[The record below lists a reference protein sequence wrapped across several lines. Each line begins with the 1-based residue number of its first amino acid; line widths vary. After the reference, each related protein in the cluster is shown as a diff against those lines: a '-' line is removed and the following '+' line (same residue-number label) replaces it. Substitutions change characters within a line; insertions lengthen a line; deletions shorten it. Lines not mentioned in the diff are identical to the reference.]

1 MQSRFSDPDAL
12 KEARKQWLQVLVRVP
27 ASDLIE
33 ASAAFSFDIV
43 VLKAPEVGLMMTNG
57 RIHSTGQPFHL
68 GEVSLTRCVLKDDL
82 GHLGYGHILGRNKAQ
97 SRAIAIFD
105 LALQRSDSTDRALEL
120 LTAWSA
126 EIEEIDAMEA
136 ERVEDTRVDFFT
148 MVRGE
153 A

>member
-33 ASAAFSFDIV
+33 ASTAFSFDIV

-97 SRAIAIFD
+97 SRAIALFD
-105 LALQRSDSTDRALEL
+105 LALQRSDSSDQATQL
-120 LTAWSA
+120 LDAWNA
-126 EIEEIDAMEA
+126 EIEEVEAMEA

>member
-105 LALQRSDSTDRALEL
+105 LALQRSDSTDQALEL